1 MMIQVTAAILWDAER
16 VMIARRKP
24 GIKYA
29 GFWEFPGGKVERGES
44 PETCLVREIEE
55 EFSIS
60 VRIEAFF
67 AENIHAYPDRTVQ
80 LLAFTVCWLD
90 GVLTPVDHDALK
102 WVPPT
107 GLRDYALLPA
117 DRPLVEKLVQTLNP
131 I

>member
-1 MMIQVTAAILWDAER
+1 MMIQVTAAILWNADR

-44 PETCLVREIEE
+44 PESCLVRELEE

-60 VRIEAFF
+60 VGIEEFF

-80 LLAFTVCWLD
+80 LLAFTVRWLD
-90 GVLTPVDHDALK
+90 GVLNPVDHDALK
-102 WVPPT
+102 WVPPS
-107 GLRDYALLPA
+107 GLGAYEMLPA
-117 DRPLVEKLVQTLNP
+117 DRPLVEKLVQRLNHT
-131 I
+131 